1 VARAE
6 ERRSR
11 VEEDTEVAAAR
22 VGDES
27 AFAGLVERYRRE
39 LQVHCYRMLGSYQ
52 DSEDMVQE
60 TFLRAWRKREG
71 FQGRSTFRAWLYRI
85 ATNACLDALARR
97 PRRVLPYDVVPPAM
111 DPNGPMPEPGGY
123 AWLEPYPDH
132 VFRVYQM
139 NLAEGVWRIWG
150 QAGPEFFQRFT
161 GAFSDDNST
170 ITGRWEGSRDG
181 SNRVPDFDVT
191 YAKVR

>member
-22 VGDES
+22 AGDES

-85 ATNACLDALARR
+85 APNACLDALARR
-97 PRRVLPYDVVPPAM
+97 PRRVLPYDVVPLAM
-111 DPNGPMPEPGGY
+111 DPNGSMPEPGGY
-123 AWLEPYPDH
+123 ACWSLIRTTCWTPSRPAMTIPQP
-132 VFRVYQM
+132 RS
-139 NLAEGVWRIWG
+139 WRERRSSSRSSRPSSIC
-150 QAGPEFFQRFT
+150 R
-161 GAFSDDNST
+161 
-170 ITGRWEGSRDG
+170 RGSAR
-181 SNRVPDFDVT
+181 
-191 YAKVR
+191 Y